1 MEVIKATQLVFGYG
15 AEPVIDGLNFSV
27 NSGRIVGLLGK
38 NGTGKSTL
46 FNLLNGFLQPWS
58 GTVELFGE
66 KAGSLSFSTR
76 KRIGYLN
83 EGHVYYPFLS
93 IAEAARMHALQ
104 NSGWQQESFDETV
117 KLLGVKTSQTIG
129 SLSCGQRSQVVLGLL
144 MAQNFDLLI
153 LDDFSM
159 GLDPGYRRLFIE
171 RLRAYSSQGEKTV
184 FLTSHIVQDMEK
196 LIDDV
201 LIMGKHKFLY
211 HSTLD
216 TLLADNRF
224 EPGSSLEDIF
234 IHLTGL
240 QE

>member
-1 MEVIKATQLVFGYG
+1 MEVVKATQLVFGYG
-15 AEPVIDGLNFSV
+15 VEPVIDGLNFSV

-58 GTVELFGE
+58 GTIELFGE
-66 KAGSLSFSTR
+66 TAGSLSFSTR
-76 KRIGYLN
+76 KRIGYLI
-83 EGHVYYPFLS
+83 EGHVYYPFLT
-93 IAEAARMHALQ
+93 IAQAARLHSLQ
-104 NSGWQQESFDETV
+104 NPAWQQHSFDETV
-117 KLLGVKTSQTIG
+117 KLLGVKTNQTIG

-144 MAQNFDLLI
+144 MAQQFDLLI

-171 RLRAYSSQGEKTV
+171 RLRSYTSQGDKTV

-201 LIMGKHKFLY
+201 LVMGKQKILT

-216 TLLADNRF
+216 VLLRDNRF

-240 QE
+240 Q